1 VRPQSG
7 APESKVASAPALRP
21 PTADELADVA
31 QMWNRVERA
40 CGGNRRLE
48 ILVGDMSLREA
59 SHDRAVVVVDSKLI
73 STARSHTYEIETALH
88 AAFGRTMKVD
98 FSAATEA
105 HAPVVAAEAKALP
118 NMNEHPLVRQAVQL
132 LNARLV
138 RVEPRAE

>member
-1 VRPQSG
+1 
-7 APESKVASAPALRP
+7 
-21 PTADELADVA
+21 
-31 QMWNRVERA
+31 MWNRVERA

-105 HAPVVAAEAKALP
+105 QAPVVAAEAKALP
-118 NMNEHPLVRQAVQL
+118 NMNEHPLVRQAVAQC
-132 LNARLV
+132 AAGPGGASGGMRGRRGV
-138 RVEPRAE
+138 RRGRGEGKAPAPTLRA